1 MSAVLIDTNVLLYA
15 YDAADAAR
23 SDHALRVLRHLHET
37 LAGRLSVQCLAEF
50 FSVATRKLKPP
61 LLPTQALEQ
70 IDLWASTFP
79 VFDLTV
85 AVVREAARDVR
96 DHQFAYYD
104 AQMWAMAKLNQIPLV
119 FTQDIPSALS
129 LEGVRYV
136 NPFAEDFVLEEW
148 V

>member
-1 MSAVLIDTNVLLYA
+1 M
-15 YDAADAAR
+15 
-23 SDHALRVLRHLHET
+23 
-37 LAGRLSVQCLAEF
+37 
-50 FSVATRKLKPP
+50 
-61 LLPTQALEQ
+61 
-70 IDLWASTFP
+70 
-79 VFDLTV
+79 
-85 AVVREAARDVR
+85 VREAARGVR